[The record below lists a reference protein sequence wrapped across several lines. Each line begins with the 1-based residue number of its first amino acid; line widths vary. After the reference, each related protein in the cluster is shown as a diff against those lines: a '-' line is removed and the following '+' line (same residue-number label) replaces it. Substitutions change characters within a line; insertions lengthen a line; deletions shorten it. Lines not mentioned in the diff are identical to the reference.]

1 MSEATAV
8 QNPMIRYADQIG
20 WQRVSRQEALQWR
33 GGESGRES
41 GGESGLFFTDILRQK
56 LIELNPGV
64 VDETAA
70 AEIIRQLN
78 LLSATI
84 EGNQT
89 ALAWLR
95 GEKSIFVPAEKR
107 ERNVRL
113 IEFDD
118 FGQNIYHVTDEWRH
132 KNPRFAN
139 RADVVFLING
149 IPVATCET
157 KNAGKKDGL
166 AEGVGQI
173 RRYQRETPELFIASQ
188 VFEVTELFRFVYAPT
203 WNASRKALAN
213 WKTELGAATD
223 SPAEIDYETA
233 VKTFF
238 NRRRFLTMLEQHIL
252 FLSKDD
258 ELSKVI
264 LRQHQTRAVEK
275 VVERVHDPHKRR
287 GLIWHTQGSGKT
299 LTMITIAA
307 ALLRDVR
314 RDRLSGSE
322 AAEAATTNE
331 TNGEKPTVLMLVD
344 RNELETQLFAN
355 IRGYGIGN
363 VRVAQNKRE
372 LRQIL
377 RSDYRG
383 LVVSMIHKFDKAD
396 ADLNP
401 RPSIVVLVDE
411 AHRTTG
417 GDLGNYLMAALPN
430 ATYIGFT
437 GTPVDKLSSG
447 KGTFKTFGVDD
458 PQGYLD
464 KYAIAE
470 SIADET
476 TVRLH
481 YSLAPS
487 ELLVDRE
494 LLDKEFLE
502 LRETEGVSEIEEI
515 DAVLNQAVALK
526 EMMKTA
532 ERVRKITRFVAQD
545 FQERIAPM
553 GFKAFLVAVDR
564 EACALYKAALDS
576 LLPPGTCEVVYSPSH
591 NDSALLQ
598 QYHLTAER
606 EQAIRRDFAHKDKLP
621 KLLIVTEKLLTG
633 YDAPIL
639 YCLYLDKPMRDHVLL
654 QTVARVNRPYEDEAG
669 AKKSMG
675 LIVDFVGIFERL
687 EKALAFDSDVVTAV
701 IQNLDVLRHLFETM
715 MQEQS
720 PAYLPL
726 TKGWD
731 DKAKERAV
739 LYFEEKEKREAF
751 FKFFRQLQ
759 NLYDILTPDAALRP
773 YIQDYQALAMLYGMV
788 RSAYSDKPYVDQE
801 FTEKT
806 KALLRQHTRSGDIE
820 PPTVIYEIGPQQLRA
835 IKESDSADTVKV
847 LNLRKLLAVLVSE
860 EGGQKPYLLSIGE
873 RAEWVAQA
881 YEERQLSTQEALAK
895 FEELVQEANEADNK
909 RQGMGVDEN
918 TFAIYTA
925 LTAIHQGVMAEQCR
939 QINDLFHRY
948 PDYQWNA
955 QQEDE
960 LRSEL
965 YMALIPVVGITHYL
979 AATNGLLQLERV

>member
-1 MSEATAV
+1 MSELTAV
-8 QNPMIRYADQIG
+8 QNPLIHYAHQIG
-20 WQRVSRQEALQWR
+20 WQRVGRQEALPWR
-33 GGESGRES
+33 

-56 LIELNPGV
+56 LIELNLGV

-70 AEIIRQLN
+70 NEIIRQLN
-78 LLSATI
+78 LLPATI
-84 EGNQT
+84 EGNQA
-89 ALAWLR
+89 ALSWLR

-107 ERNVRL
+107 ERNIRL
-113 IEFDD
+113 IEFEE
-118 FGQNIYHVTDEWRH
+118 FNQNVYHVSDEWRH

-188 VFEVTELFRFVYAPT
+188 VFEVTELFRFLYAPT
-203 WNASRKALAN
+203 WNPGRKALAN
-213 WKTELGAATD
+213 WKMELGASSD
-223 SPAEIDYETA
+223 SPAEVDYETA

-264 LRQHQTRAVEK
+264 LRQHQTRAVAK

-307 ALLRDVR
+307 SLLRDVR
-314 RDRLSGSE
+314 SNRFSGLT
-322 AAEAATTNE
+322 AEAVTTNE
-331 TNGEKPTVLMLVD
+331 NMSEKPTVLMLVD

-355 IRGYGIGN
+355 IRGYGISN
-363 VRVAQNKRE
+363 PLVAQNKRE

-377 RSDYRG
+377 HSDYRG

-401 RPSIVVLVDE
+401 RSSIVVLVDE

-464 KYAIAE
+464 KYSIAE
-470 SIADET
+470 SITDET

-481 YSLAPS
+481 YSLAAS
-487 ELLVDRE
+487 DLRVERE
-494 LLDKEFLE
+494 VLDQEFLD
-502 LRETEGVSEIEEI
+502 LRETEGVSEVEEI
-515 DAVLNQAVALK
+515 DAVLNRAVALK

-532 ERVRKITRFVAQD
+532 ERVAKIAQFVAQD
-545 FQERIAPM
+545 FRERIEPM

-564 EACALYKAALDS
+564 EACALYKKALDT
-576 LLPPGTCEVVYSPSH
+576 LLPPGYCEVVYSPAH
-591 NDSALLQ
+591 NDSELLQ
-598 QYHLTAER
+598 QYHLTPER
-606 EQAIRRDFAHKDKLP
+606 EKAIRQDFAHPDKLP
-621 KLLIVTEKLLTG
+621 QLLIVTEKLLTG

-639 YCLYLDKPMRDHVLL
+639 YCMYLDKPMRDHVLL

-669 AKKSMG
+669 LKKTMG

-687 EKALAFDSDVVTAV
+687 EKALAFDSDVVAAV
-701 IQNLDVLRHLFETM
+701 IQNIAVLHHLFQTM
-715 MQEQS
+715 MQEQA

-739 LYFEEKEKREAF
+739 LHFEEKEKREGF

-759 NLYDILTPDAALRP
+759 NLYDILTPDAALHL
-773 YIQDYQALAMLYGMV
+773 YIQDYRALATLYGMV
-788 RSAYSDKPYVDQE
+788 RSAYSDKPYLDQE

-806 KALLRQHTRSGDIE
+806 KALLRQHTSSGDIV
-820 PPTVIYEIGPQQLRA
+820 PPAVIYEIGPKQLQV
-835 IKESDSADTVKV
+835 IKESGSSDTVKV
-847 LNLRKLLAVLVSE
+847 LNLRKLLAVLVEE

-895 FEELVQEANEADNK
+895 FEELVQEANDADGK
-909 RQGMGVDEN
+909 RQEMALDEN
-918 TFAIYTA
+918 SFAIYTTLAA
-925 LTAIHQGVMAEQCR
+925 LNGTVTAGQAQ
-939 QINDLFHRY
+939 QINQLFFHY

-960 LRSEL
+960 LRREL
-965 YMALIPVVGITHYL
+965 YLVLIPIVGIAHSV
-979 AATNGLLQLERV
+979 AATNALLELERV

>member
-8 QNPMIRYADQIG
+8 QNPMIHYADQIG
-20 WQRVSRQEALQWR
+20 WQRVGRQEALQWR
-33 GGESGRES
+33 GGEG
-41 GGESGLFFTDILRQK
+41 GLFFTDILRQK

-70 AEIIRQLN
+70 VEIIRQLN
-78 LLSATI
+78 LLPATI

-113 IEFDD
+113 IEFGD
-118 FGQNIYHVTDEWRH
+118 FNQNVYHVTDEWRH

-139 RADVVFLING
+139 RADVIFLING

-213 WKTELGAATD
+213 WKTELGASSD

-238 NRRRFLTMLEQHIL
+238 NRHRFLTMLEQHIL

-307 ALLRDVR
+307 ALLR
-314 RDRLSGSE
+314 
-322 AAEAATTNE
+322 E
-331 TNGEKPTVLMLVD
+331 TADKEKPTVIMLVD

-355 IRGYGIGN
+355 IWGYGIHN
-363 VRVAQNKRE
+363 VVVAANKRE

-383 LVVSMIHKFDKAD
+383 LVISMIHKFDKAD

-401 RPSIVVLVDE
+401 RSSIVVLVDE

-437 GTPVDKLSSG
+437 GTPIDKLSSG

-464 KYAIAE
+464 KYSIAE
-470 SIADET
+470 SITDET

-532 ERVRKITRFVAQD
+532 VRVDKIAQFVAQD
-545 FQERIAPM
+545 FQERIIPM

-564 EACALYKAALDS
+564 EACALYKEALDT
-576 LLPPGTCEVVYSPSH
+576 LLPPGSCEVVYSPAH
-591 NDSALLQ
+591 NDTALLQ
-598 QYHLTAER
+598 KYHLTPER
-606 EQAIRRDFAHKDKLP
+606 EKTIRQDFARRDKLP
-621 KLLIVTEKLLTG
+621 QLLIVTEKLLTG

-639 YCLYLDKPMRDHVLL
+639 YCMYLDKPMRDHVLL
-654 QTVARVNRPYEDEAG
+654 QTVARVNRPYEDEG
-669 AKKSMG
+669 GLKKSMG

-701 IQNLDVLRHLFETM
+701 IQNLDVLRHLFGTM
-715 MQEQS
+715 MREQA

-751 FKFFRQLQ
+751 FKFYRQLQ
-759 NLYDILTPDAALRP
+759 NLYDILTPDATLRP

-820 PPTVIYEIGPQQLRA
+820 PPTVIYEIGPQQLQA

-925 LTAIHQGVMAEQCR
+925 LTAIHQRVTAEQCR